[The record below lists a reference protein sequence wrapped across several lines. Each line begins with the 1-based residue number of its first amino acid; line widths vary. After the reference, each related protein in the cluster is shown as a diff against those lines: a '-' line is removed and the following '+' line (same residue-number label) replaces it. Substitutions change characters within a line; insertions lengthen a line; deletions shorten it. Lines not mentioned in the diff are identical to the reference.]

1 MLLSV
6 FGASSCVD
14 AGDGAQGFVAVG
26 QIAARSE
33 AEALSKGVACI
44 VA

>member
-1 MLLSV
+1 MQI
-6 FGASSCVD
+6 GAFSCVD
-14 AGDGAQGFVAVG
+14 ASDGAQGFVAVG

-33 AEALSKGVACI
+33 AEALPKGVACI

>member
-1 MLLSV
+1 MQI
-6 FGASSCVD
+6 GAFSRVD

-33 AEALSKGVACI
+33 AEALPKGVACI